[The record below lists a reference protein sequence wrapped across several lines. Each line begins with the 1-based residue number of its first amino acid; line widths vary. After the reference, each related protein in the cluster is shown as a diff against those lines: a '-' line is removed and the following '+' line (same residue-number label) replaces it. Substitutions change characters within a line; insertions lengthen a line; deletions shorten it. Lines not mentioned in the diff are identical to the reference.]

1 MTVIRSDRFAV
12 FQDLIVESV
21 DHAPPFVRVSVSDRE
36 GPRGTVT
43 YSFADEDERHSNLAA
58 LNQWRED
65 ATLLTYV
72 RGARAGALVD
82 ERRLLRRALEEP
94 GLGG

>member
-1 MTVIRSDRFAV
+1 MIRSDRFAV
-12 FQDLIVESV
+12 FQDLVVDSVE
-21 DHAPPFVRVSVSDRE
+21 HAPPFVRVSVSDSE

-43 YSFADEDERHSNLAA
+43 YSFADDDDRHSSLAA
-58 LNQWRED
+58 LNQWHED

-72 RGARAGALVD
+72 RGPGAGALVD
-82 ERRLLRRALEEP
+82 DRRLLRRALEEP